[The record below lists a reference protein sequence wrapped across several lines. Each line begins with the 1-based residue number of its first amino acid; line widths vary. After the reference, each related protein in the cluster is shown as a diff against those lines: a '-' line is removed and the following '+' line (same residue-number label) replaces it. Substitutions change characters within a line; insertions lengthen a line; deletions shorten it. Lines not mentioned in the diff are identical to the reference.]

1 VEELVMSQVSV
12 GSVSAVSARGSA
24 VVAAENSAGKTY
36 SVLLLPRYE
45 IVARGMSYRDA
56 NAWVQTYNDAL
67 QGEPTRAVMAE
78 EVSQHGSAAA

>member
-1 VEELVMSQVSV
+1 MSQVSV
-12 GSVSAVSARGSA
+12 GSVSAVSALGSA
-24 VVAAENSAGKTY
+24 VVVAEKSAGKTY

-78 EVSQHGSAAA
+78 EVGQSNLPSAA